1 MTTAHIHSLIHGGII
16 RAAKS
21 AIAKPLV
28 SAARVQRSVMAF
40 SFAGWLMQLYRH
52 HRTRRQ
58 LAMLD
63 SRLLAD
69 IGISEAERQA
79 VLAKPLWKI
88 QGSGEIR
95 GKDK

>member
-1 MTTAHIHSLIHGGII
+1 MTTAHIHSMTHSGII

-21 AIAKPLV
+21 VVAMPVVATVKV
-28 SAARVQRSVMAF
+28 RRVVMTF
-40 SFAGWLMQLYRH
+40 SFAGWLTNLYRN

-79 VLAKPLWKI
+79 VLAKPFWKT
-88 QGSGEIR
+88 QGPG
-95 GKDK
+95 